1 MTNRQLYICTQCH
14 EFWSSAKE
22 AHTCPSCGAPVC
34 PVEQDYAAYAAWSP
48 EEKAAFKADYI
59 ACHDFSGYQAAPS
72 ARPAHGAGA
81 EQEMLD
87 QPFDWIG
94 MLDKMTNIS
103 LLLILLCA
111 VILFFVMAANGG
123 VSVLLGLLAS
133 AGLVVAG
140 LASAAMMKIF
150 IGMAKDLKAVRQK
163 LEA

>member
-34 PVEQDYAAYAAWSP
+34 PGEQDYAAYAAWSP

-59 ACHDFSGYQAAPS
+59 ARHDFSGYQATSTRTTA
-72 ARPAHGAGA
+72 A
-81 EQEMLD
+81 EQETLD